1 MSEIN
6 KATRRLLAGFTL
18 GLLALMLAAC
28 GGGDSKDLIP
38 GNGGTGTGDGDQAGF
53 SVSVS
58 LTDLSGGAIGSAAN
72 PISAD
77 NPARVRAFVAQDG
90 VPQAGVIVEFQATL
104 GQLSPESATALTNDS
119 GVATIV
125 LRAGEVEGAGQL
137 MAAIPNTEAQD
148 FVNFETLGDATGGGG
163 TVDNSNALSLVLR
176 DQNDTVNISEIS
188 QDQLG
193 FLKACLVDSE
203 GGPVPGEVI
212 VFQTSLGV
220 ISPAS
225 GTALTQNDGC
235 ASVNLSAGSSAG
247 AATASAAYGNLNA
260 TVNFVTDGSGSDVQV
275 GTISFIQ
282 MPTEINSSQ
291 PENIT
296 VEVRNSS
303 GATQQNKIVVF
314 STDLGTLSPST
325 GKVLTD
331 ASGQA
336 TVSLDIG
343 KDSGAG
349 TVEAS
354 TDFDN
359 QTVVE
364 ERVFNAVQD
373 EVQFGFDDGVSFQ
386 QDVLG
391 LSNDEIF
398 AGSTITV
405 SGNLRNVTADAPYTD
420 ETEVTFQS
428 VNCATSQVEASKT
441 ARSGI
446 VVVTYTAGAGC
457 DTDSV
462 RAFAT
467 VNGEQLEAQSGTIT
481 IENAAPSSIEYL
493 GSDPEDG
500 QLSIK
505 GSASVGGQESATL
518 FFLVKDENGTPLT
531 SPTDVTFTLSTTIG
545 GIVFAGGQTEIVR
558 QSNSQG
564 EVSVQVNSGTVPTSL
579 AVQATLTDSPAVT
592 TSTNA
597 LSIAAGLPV
606 QENFRIAV
614 GSENPSPAGGGFL
627 NTPTQVIASAADQF
641 GNPVPDGTNIQ
652 FVAELGKIGSSCQ
665 TVEGTCS
672 VTWNSQGA
680 REEKFDPFKKTRT
693 CVSAE
698 NPNEFVSQYGVARG
712 HCGFHDRFGRSTVLV
727 YTPGVESFIDT
738 NGDSIWGTAADNS
751 DRVYVDLPD
760 PFLDAN
766 ETGLYGDPP
775 NNVFFNIENLS
786 SYQQRNGQYNG
797 INGDC
802 SQGGDCRAYVRR
814 QLVIVSSTRGLQFAV
829 FGKNADRSNAEWVS
843 KSARAID
850 STSTESPSA
859 WADAEYVNVTKA
871 GDIEGVDV
879 DSEGIIRSVDYS
891 KVGSFGFTVFVAD
904 LNGNAPEQ
912 GTVVS
917 VDPGDM
923 YIAAG
928 SAECTVQSTTEPYE
942 CKFSLTRNPE
952 GENFLP
958 VVVEVEAP
966 TGFAD
971 IHVINVNQPDPEPD
985 P

>member
-18 GLLALMLAAC
+18 GLLALVLAAC

-77 NPARVRAFVAQDG
+77 NPARARAFVAQDG

-137 MAAIPNTEAQD
+137 MATIPNTEAQD

-193 FLKACLVDSE
+193 LLKACLVDSE

-349 TVEAS
+349 TIEAS

-373 EVQFGFDDGVSFQ
+373 EIQFGFDDGVSFQ
-386 QDVLG
+386 QGVLG

-420 ETEVTFQS
+420 ETEVVFQS
-428 VNCATSQVEASKT
+428 VNCGTSQVEASKT
-441 ARSGI
+441 ARSGM
-446 VVVTYTAGAGC
+446 VTVTYTAGAGC
-457 DTDSV
+457 DTDSI

-531 SPTDVTFTLSTTIG
+531 SPTDVSFTLSTTIG

-614 GSENPSPAGGGFL
+614 GSHNPSPAGGSFV
-627 NTPTQVIASAADQF
+627 NTPTQVVASAADQF

-672 VTWNSQGA
+672 VTWNSQGL
-680 REEKFDPFKKTRT
+680 REEKFDPLKKGRT

-698 NPNEFVSQYGVARG
+698 PGEFVSQYGVARD
-712 HCGFHDRFGRSTVLV
+712 HCGFHDRFGRSTVLA

-751 DRVYVDLPD
+751 DQVFVDLPD

-766 ETGLYGDPP
+766 ETGLYGTPP
-775 NNVFFNIENLS
+775 NNVFFNIENLG
-786 SYQQRNGQYNG
+786 SYEQRNGQYNG

-802 SQGGDCRAYVRR
+802 SQGGDCRIYVRR
-814 QLVIVSSTRGLQFAV
+814 QIVIVSST
-829 FGKNADRSNAEWVS
+829 ADIRLYPFMGNVDLSGAEWA
-843 KSARAID
+843 SAQAWFGGGAV
-850 STSTESPSA
+850 ESPKE
-859 WADAEYVNVTKA
+859 WADAYIVNSAA
-871 GDIEGVDV
+871 GDDIPGVAVAADGFIE
-879 DSEGIIRSVDYS
+879 SVDYS
-891 KVGSFGFTVFVAD
+891 EVGSFVISPLVTD

-912 GTVVS
+912 GTTITVE
-917 VDPGDM
+917 PGDM
-923 YIAAG
+923 LLSAG
-928 SAECTVQSTTEPYE
+928 ATECTIRSTTEPVS
-942 CKFSLTRNPE
+942 CSFAFTRNPE

-958 VVVEVEAP
+958 LVISVTPPSGSAVTKVVP
-966 TGFAD
+966 
-971 IHVINVNQPDPEPD
+971 IL
-985 P
+985 